1 MKISGAKFL
10 RVYAWMLQLY
20 PPRFRAKHEAQLL
33 DAARLQHGETE
44 NHGALACA
52 LLGDT
57 MKASLRENLR
67 DSGVASMASLL
78 GFAAFFTLLLFVV
91 MLCMQQVWR
100 RGADKAPQQ
109 LVTEAKSTGVVPMDG
124 EVREISS
131 PAWVDGRDTF
141 VATYDANG
149 NVQASNGRFH
159 GALPQPPRGIF
170 QMMQK
175 RSEHKV
181 TWQPQ
186 RGVRVALVGQPLPQ
200 GGYVVAGQSLIP
212 GEASTF
218 SFYRLVL
225 AMWGLMVLSLATIAV
240 WTRRQRTA

>member
-1 MKISGAKFL
+1 
-10 RVYAWMLQLY
+10 
-20 PPRFRAKHEAQLL
+20 
-33 DAARLQHGETE
+33 
-44 NHGALACA
+44 
-52 LLGDT
+52 
-57 MKASLRENLR
+57 
-67 DSGVASMASLL
+67 
-78 GFAAFFTLLLFVV
+78 
-91 MLCMQQVWR
+91 
-100 RGADKAPQQ
+100 
-109 LVTEAKSTGVVPMDG
+109 
-124 EVREISS
+124 
-131 PAWVDGRDTF
+131 
-141 VATYDANG
+141 
-149 NVQASNGRFH
+149 
-159 GALPQPPRGIF
+159 
-170 QMMQK
+170 MMQK